1 MQIIVQVQCS
11 PEQYLISQNGDMR
24 RLGSNNCR
32 QSRVDFGL
40 GCRHLASLVKKIS
53 ASAATSP
60 RRNLAREVVLSL
72 RKEIISGKLQPG
84 APLSEPVLSRQ
95 FAFSRAPIREALIE
109 LEREGLVQFEITGR
123 TRVRTLAEK
132 DFDEIVEA
140 RMALESMGA
149 RRASARWTAK
159 DSAWIEKNIAAEAK
173 ASTLPELSRL
183 DIELHEYVMRRCA
196 NQRLL
201 ALWQSIRWQFE
212 MCLALTHRSQQKLAF
227 KPRSITVGSHRRLLA
242 ALASGKPE
250 VAAQTMSAHI
260 VESLEWSLATVPAE
274 KEKPSAKSAGE
285 PRKEEAS

>member
-1 MQIIVQVQCS
+1 M
-11 PEQYLISQNGDMR
+11 
-24 RLGSNNCR
+24 NN
-32 QSRVDFGL
+32 
-40 GCRHLASLVKKIS
+40 HPASS
-53 ASAATSP
+53 ASAP

-72 RKEIISGKLQPG
+72 RQEIISGKLQPG

-109 LEREGLVQFEITGR
+109 LEREGLVQFETTGR
-123 TRVRTLAEK
+123 TRVRTLAES

-140 RMALESMGA
+140 RVALESMGA
-149 RRASARWTAK
+149 RRASARWAAK

-212 MCLALTHRSQQKLAF
+212 MCLAMTHRSQQKLAF
-227 KPRSITVGSHRRLLA
+227 KPRSITVDSHRRLLA

-274 KEKPSAKSAGE
+274 KEKRSAKSTAGS
-285 PRKEEAS
+285 RKEEAS

>member
-1 MQIIVQVQCS
+1 M
-11 PEQYLISQNGDMR
+11 
-24 RLGSNNCR
+24 NNNP
-32 QSRVDFGL
+32 
-40 GCRHLASLVKKIS
+40 ASS
-53 ASAATSP
+53 ASIP

-109 LEREGLVQFEITGR
+109 LEREGLVQFETTGR

-149 RRASARWTAK
+149 RRAAARWTAQ
-159 DSAWIEKNIAAEAK
+159 DSEWIEKNIAAEAE

-183 DIELHEYVMRRCA
+183 DIELHEYVMRRCG

-227 KPRSITVGSHRRLLA
+227 KPRSITVKAHRRLLA

-250 VAAQTMSAHI
+250 VAAQMMSAHI
-260 VESLEWSLATVPAE
+260 EETLEWVPSEIPAE
-274 KEKPSAKSAGE
+274 KAQPAAGSKVLPE
-285 PRKEEAS
+285 GERTS

>member
-1 MQIIVQVQCS
+1 M
-11 PEQYLISQNGDMR
+11 
-24 RLGSNNCR
+24 NNNP
-32 QSRVDFGL
+32 SSV
-40 GCRHLASLVKKIS
+40 S
-53 ASAATSP
+53 TP
-60 RRNLAREVVLSL
+60 RRNLAREVLLSL
-72 RKEIISGKLQPG
+72 RKDIISGKLRPG
-84 APLSEPVLSRQ
+84 APLSEPMLSRR
-95 FAFSRAPIREALIE
+95 FSFSRAPIREALIE
-109 LEREGLVQFEITGR
+109 LEREGLVQFETTGR

-140 RMALESMGA
+140 RVALESMGA
-149 RRASARWTAK
+149 RRASVRWTAK

-183 DIELHEYVMRRCA
+183 DIELHEYVMRCCA

-227 KPRSITVGSHRRLLA
+227 KPRSITVDSHLRLLA

-260 VESLEWSLATVPAE
+260 VESLEWSLASVPAE
-274 KEKPSAKSAGE
+274 KQKLRVKSTAT
-285 PRKEEAS
+285 PNDEEAS

>member
-1 MQIIVQVQCS
+1 MRCS
-11 PEQYLISQNGDMR
+11 
-24 RLGSNNCR
+24 
-32 QSRVDFGL
+32 VDNL
-40 GCRHLASLVKKIS
+40 S
-53 ASAATSP
+53 AMTKNPAATAPAP

-72 RKEIISGKLQPG
+72 RQEIISGKLRPG

-109 LEREGLVQFEITGR
+109 LEREGLVQFETTGR
-123 TRVRTLAEK
+123 TRVRTLAET

-149 RRASARWTAK
+149 RRACARWTAK
-159 DSAWIEKNIAAEAK
+159 DTAWIERNIAAEAK

-183 DIELHEYVMRRCA
+183 DIELHEYVMRRCG

-227 KPRSITVGSHRRLLA
+227 KPRSITVKAHRRLLA
-242 ALASGKPE
+242 ALASGKLE
-250 VAAQTMSAHI
+250 IAAQTMSAHI
-260 VESLEWSLATVPAE
+260 EESLEWSPAE
-274 KEKPSAKSAGE
+274 TPAEDAKTRAKAEGV
-285 PRKEEAS
+285 A